1 MNPNAKPYTK
11 VSHIPEFEPSIH
23 IGRVHAN
30 IDKETIFNTFSVLN
44 IGSIGSIEIIK
55 QGNKRSDKQSDK
67 QSGFN
72 RVIVHLNYWY
82 NNGPST
88 ETRERLL
95 SGKEVKI
102 VYNDPWF
109 WKVTAFRPSKPK
121 SKPIPN
127 ALPKPAIRIE
137 FDDEAA
143 PGKIAPTLSDYPA
156 PKKQEY
162 KQKKQE
168 YKPKKNKEKY
178 NPKKKQEKGNIA
190 PALFEQVPTPAPE
203 PKPEP
208 EPEPNPEEPQYYG
221 CEDDLIDTDVL
232 PEPDWSIDY
241 GVNATPPPKKTR
253 IPLKK

>member
-55 QGNKRSDKQSDK
+55 QGNKQSDK

-156 PKKQEY
+156 PKK
-162 KQKKQE
+162 
-168 YKPKKNKEKY
+168 NKEKY

-190 PALFEQVPTPAPE
+190 PALFEQVPTPIPT
-203 PKPEP
+203 PTPEP
-208 EPEPNPEEPQYYG
+208 EPKPEEPQYYG
-221 CEDDLIDTDVL
+221 CEDDLMEDEALT
-232 PEPDWSIDY
+232 EPDWSIDY

>member
-55 QGNKRSDKQSDK
+55 PGNKQSDK

-109 WKVTAFRPSKPK
+109 WKVTAFKPSKPK

-162 KQKKQE
+162 KPKKQE

-190 PALFEQVPTPAPE
+190 PALFEQVPTPIPIPTPE
-203 PKPEP
+203 PEP

-221 CEDDLIDTDVL
+221 CEDDLMEDEAST
-232 PEPDWSIDY
+232 EPDWSIDY